1 MHNWYKVLGTT
12 CDADNS
18 QLKSSFRNLA
28 KTFHPDLNAGDERA
42 EERFKQVNRAYEVL
56 RDPIAR
62 AKYDALLASNRS
74 GTRQRWW
81 KAAATMSATFVICV
95 AVCFSLVI
103 WLMVERSPPVQD
115 QETARRFDGK
125 PVTPIPRIA
134 SGADDAAGHVIDVTI
149 AIVSPPEPSGVP
161 EARAVGTAMT
171 NKRTLHARWFGYR
184 RKVASS
190 TSKVTLTAVDDSNVL
205 HEADRT
211 PSPLSHKEAELA
223 QGDRM
228 LSKAEHFL
236 DQGNIVIAREYL
248 ARAAALGVPIA
259 ALKLA
264 ETHDPHE
271 HGRFQVHGLKRD
283 PAEAKRWY
291 KRAIELGA
299 NEAEEKLRRLA
310 GR

>member
-12 CDADNS
+12 CDADHS
-18 QLKSSFRNLA
+18 QIKSSFRNLA
-28 KTFHPDLNAGDERA
+28 KTFHPDLNAGDKRS
-42 EERFKQVNRAYEVL
+42 EERFKQVNQAYEVL
-56 RDPIAR
+56 RDPSAR

-81 KAAATMSATFVICV
+81 KAAAMMSACSMVCV

-103 WLMVERSPPVQD
+103 WLMNDRPPIVQD
-115 QETARRFDGK
+115 QEVARQSDSK
-125 PVTPIPRIA
+125 PVTPIPRIESGA
-134 SGADDAAGHVIDVTI
+134 SGAAGHAVDVAI
-149 AIVSPPEPSGVP
+149 AIASPLEPNKVP
-161 EARAVGTAMT
+161 DAHVVGAEIT
-171 NKRTLHARWFGYR
+171 NKRILHDRWFGYR
-184 RKVASS
+184 RKLASY
-190 TSKVTLTAVDDSNVL
+190 TSKLTPAAVDSGDLV
-205 HEADRT
+205 HEPDRT
-211 PSPLSHKEAELA
+211 SSPPLYKEAELA
-223 QGDRM
+223 QGARL
-228 LSKAEHFL
+228 LSKAAHFL

-259 ALKLA
+259 ALRLA

-299 NEAEEKLRRLA
+299 NDAEERLRRLA
-310 GR
+310 GQ